1 MTNREFYT
9 AVIASVDNDEL
20 KAFATDAIAKLDARN
35 AKRASKPS
43 KKSLENEPIKA
54 SIREFLTDGSHLA
67 SEIAK
72 GLDLSVSKVSALC
85 RQMVGDC
92 TLTVEDVKVKGK
104 GTQKSYSLAQSKGL
118 ALANPFLLVQ
128 NRTYV
133 RGRPGSWIVNKLT
146 TNFGPGAL

>member
-35 AKRASKPS
+35 AKRASTPS
-43 KKSLENEPIKA
+43 KKSIENEPIKA
-54 SIREFLTDGSHLA
+54 SIREFLADGSHLA

-85 RQMVGDC
+85 RQMVGDGL
-92 TLTVEDVKVKGK
+92 LTVEDVKVKGK
-104 GTQKSYSLAQSKGL
+104 GTQKSYSLA
-118 ALANPFLLVQ
+118 
-128 NRTYV
+128 
-133 RGRPGSWIVNKLT
+133 
-146 TNFGPGAL
+146 

>member
-72 GLDLSVSKVSALC
+72 GLNLSVSKVSALC
-85 RQMVGDC
+85 RQMVGDGI
-92 TLTVEDVKVKGK
+92 LTVEDVKVKGK
-104 GTQKSYSLAQSKGL
+104 GTQKSYSLA
-118 ALANPFLLVQ
+118 
-128 NRTYV
+128 
-133 RGRPGSWIVNKLT
+133 
-146 TNFGPGAL
+146 

>member
-43 KKSLENEPIKA
+43 KKSIENEPIKA

-67 SEIAK
+67 SEIAS
-72 GLDLSVSKVSALC
+72 GLGLSVSKVFALC
-85 RQMVGDC
+85 RQMVGDG
-92 TLTVEDVKVKGK
+92 LLIVEDVKVKGK
-104 GTQKSYSLAQSKGL
+104 GMQKSYT
-118 ALANPFLLVQ
+118 LV
-128 NRTYV
+128 
-133 RGRPGSWIVNKLT
+133 
-146 TNFGPGAL
+146 

>member
-35 AKRASKPS
+35 AKRASTPS
-43 KKSLENEPIKA
+43 KKSIENEPIKA
-54 SIREFLTDGSHLA
+54 SIREFLADGSHLA

-85 RQMVGDC
+85 RQMVGDGL
-92 TLTVEDVKVKGK
+92 LTVEDVKVKGK
-104 GTQKSYSLAQSKGL
+104 GTQKSYSLAQLKGTHR
-118 ALANPFLLVQ
+118 NVRSFLDLFF
-128 NRTYV
+128 RTCNV
-133 RGRPGSWIVNKLT
+133 RNYSCII
-146 TNFGPGAL
+146 FYF

>member
-1 MTNREFYT
+1 MTQREFYT

-54 SIREFLTDGSHLA
+54 SIREFLADGSHLA

-85 RQMVGDC
+85 RQMVSDGI
-92 TLTVEDVKVKGK
+92 LTVEDVKVKGK
-104 GTQKSYSLAQSKGL
+104 GMQKSYSLA
-118 ALANPFLLVQ
+118 
-128 NRTYV
+128 
-133 RGRPGSWIVNKLT
+133 
-146 TNFGPGAL
+146 

>member
-9 AVIASVDNDEL
+9 AIVNGTINEEVISHAS
-20 KAFATDAIAKLDARN
+20 DAIAKLDERN

-54 SIREFLTDGSHLA
+54 SIREFLADGSHLA

-85 RQMVGDC
+85 RQMVGDGL
-92 TLTVEDVKVKGK
+92 LTVEDVKVKGK
-104 GTQKSYSLAQSKGL
+104 GTQKSYSLA
-118 ALANPFLLVQ
+118 
-128 NRTYV
+128 
-133 RGRPGSWIVNKLT
+133 
-146 TNFGPGAL
+146 

>member
-35 AKRASKPS
+35 AKRASTPS
-43 KKSLENEPIKA
+43 KKSIENEPIKA
-54 SIREFLTDGSHLA
+54 SIREFLESGSHLA

-85 RQMVGDC
+85 RQMVGDGL
-92 TLTVEDVKVKGK
+92 LTVEDVKVKGK
-104 GTQKSYSLAQSKGL
+104 GTQKSYSLA
-118 ALANPFLLVQ
+118 
-128 NRTYV
+128 
-133 RGRPGSWIVNKLT
+133 
-146 TNFGPGAL
+146 